1 MSDIN
6 TNIKSGCFT
15 SIDATG
21 VLKSNGSVYS
31 NGGNV
36 KGDGG
41 FFEIT
46 ILKNEIHVYGKN
58 SAKGWENSGYGKKV
72 DETEIKIGDEVIFT
86 WADLPS
92 SISPEKEF
100 SHKVKVKIIDKDTFN
115 LIQVLKGKGTAF
127 GSWKRISTNSYNYLP
142 DDEE

>member
-1 MSDIN
+1 MLQGGMNMSDIN

-58 SAKGWENSGYGKKV
+58 
-72 DETEIKIGDEVIFT
+72 
-86 WADLPS
+86 LCQ
-92 SISPEKEF
+92 
-100 SHKVKVKIIDKDTFN
+100 IDP
-115 LIQVLKGKGTAF
+115 IQFA
-127 GSWKRISTNSYNYLP
+127 R
-142 DDEE
+142 